1 MSNTWRRLGLAC
13 RDSVGHILI
22 QIGTNTHLPAFFNGL
37 LHECEAVLHLY
48 MFCVSMSRHS
58 WKGAAAFPPERD
70 CQWASLNPAVWQD
83 ARIISGDGG
92 SKRGSRMEESKGE
105 KGREGQ
111 WLCESSSASLY
122 PSWEHYTQQCTFPLC
137 HAITPPQRPQNCPLL
152 CHTPLPPSLSFPPPI
167 LPSFTLHLWLTLS
180 IPAHLSRAMPSLK
193 HGALQLFISQAPDL
207 STYFPSSVTS
217 FHLSPLLP
225 FSPTLHDTD
234 DLFLALSIIA
244 TWPTLNHSKEKQLF
258 HMSPFLLLFPFFFTA
273 SQRFIAC
280 RYLHQAFAISFR
292 RLFIV

>member
-1 MSNTWRRLGLAC
+1 MSNTWGRLGLAC

-111 WLCESSSASLY
+111 WLCESGSASLY

-137 HAITPPQRPQNCPLL
+137 HAITPPHRPQNCPLL
-152 CHTPLPPSLSFPPPI
+152 CHTPLPRHFPSLH
-167 LPSFTLHLWLTLS
+167 PSY
-180 IPAHLSRAMPSLK
+180 P
-193 HGALQLFISQAPDL
+193 
-207 STYFPSSVTS
+207 
-217 FHLSPLLP
+217 LSPYI
-225 FSPTLHDTD
+225 SD
-234 DLFLALSIIA
+234 
-244 TWPTLNHSKEKQLF
+244 WP
-258 HMSPFLLLFPFFFTA
+258 SPFLLISLGPCPHLSMVRCSFSFPKLQIYPPT
-273 SQRFIAC
+273 SLLQ
-280 RYLHQAFAISFR
+280 
-292 RLFIV
+292 